1 MGTVLRELKKFKKKY
16 PLTVAWRLPK
26 HAEVIE
32 KHLNPDEEVIY
43 AFAGQKGDNY
53 YDFFSTSVVVLTSQR
68 ILIGR
73 SRVIAG
79 YSLDS
84 VMPYMFNDLN
94 VRSGI
99 FWGKIC
105 IDTAKEEVTV
115 SKLDNLS
122 LSEVETA
129 ISENM
134 RKMKLRYVPKGS
146 KDEEK

>member
-1 MGTVLRELKKFKKKY
+1 MGPVLKELRKFKKKY
-16 PLTVAWRLPK
+16 PLTVAWRLSK
-26 HAEVIE
+26 HAEVVE
-32 KHLNPDEEVIY
+32 KHLNNDEEVIY

-53 YDFFSTSVVVLTSQR
+53 YDFFSTNIVVLTNQR

-134 RKMKLRYVPKGS
+134 RKMKLRYVPKGN